1 MERISETRKKCLLVA
16 ATDNWRER
24 IANELAIDVEEIR
37 WCPDVYDLVATAA
50 EMERQHHPT
59 LAIVMIDHLPARE
72 MQVFGCLSRMTCITS
87 AAVSAMGNPAK
98 MSQARTHGADESL
111 TLADAGPKLL
121 AADKRVPIAKPPMPK
136 TLSGVPE
143 EKIKEQSPQPQQTK
157 ETIEIVAVESVNST
171 LTKMAQQ
178 AIESANKTAQND
190 LLEKIRKPLSEKTS
204 TQPQPVRTP
213 PVREKVK
220 QSTDPLLSREELDAL
235 LG

>member
-1 MERISETRKKCLLVA
+1 
-16 ATDNWRER
+16 
-24 IANELAIDVEEIR
+24 
-37 WCPDVYDLVATAA
+37 
-50 EMERQHHPT
+50 
-59 LAIVMIDHLPARE
+59 MIDHLPARE